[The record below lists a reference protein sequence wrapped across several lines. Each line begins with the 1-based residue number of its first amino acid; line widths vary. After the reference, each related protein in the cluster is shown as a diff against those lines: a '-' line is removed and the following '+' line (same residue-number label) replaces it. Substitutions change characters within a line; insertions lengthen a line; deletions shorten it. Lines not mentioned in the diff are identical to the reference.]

1 MILYGVEGWKL
12 ESSIGEEQHSVPV
25 YKIVSSSNYY
35 SWMYAMSY
43 RGKES
48 VVLSSI

>member
-12 ESSIGEEQHSVPV
+12 EPSIGEEQHSVPV

-35 SWMYAMSY
+35 LWMSY

-48 VVLSSI
+48 VVPSSI